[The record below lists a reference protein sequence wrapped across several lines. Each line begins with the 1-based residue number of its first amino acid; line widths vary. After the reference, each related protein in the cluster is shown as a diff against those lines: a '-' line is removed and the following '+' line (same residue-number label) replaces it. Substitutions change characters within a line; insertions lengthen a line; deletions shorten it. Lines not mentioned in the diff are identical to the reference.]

1 MQQFNCSIFI
11 RVWLIMCHTS
21 NWWVMGGSC
30 KWGRHLRHHVLLKTQ
45 GETKHESWDGHIR
58 LNVSFPADG
67 KSMIRM
73 SHAAPLVI
81 HCCSPCTVLMQWT
94 PEVPF
99 LPLTTLSVAER
110 NMYLVPPTVTPFMA
124 SSSVLAYRPS
134 NVFSS
139 STDTWHSKQS
149 VKFKL
154 IKRQTWMLNAS

>member
-21 NWWVMGGSC
+21 NLWVGGNC
-30 KWGRHLRHHVLLKTQ
+30 DWRHHVLLKTQ
-45 GETKHESWDGHIR
+45 GETKHGHIR
-58 LNVSFPADG
+58 LDVSFPTGG

-149 VKFKL
+149 EKFKL

>member
-11 RVWLIMCHTS
+11 IGWLIMCHTS
-21 NWWVMGGSC
+21 NWWVGGNC
-30 KWGRHLRHHVLLKTQ
+30 KWVGDIVFCWKYKERQ
-45 GETKHESWDGHIR
+45 SNESEDGHIR
-58 LNVSFPADG
+58 LNVSFPAG
-67 KSMIRM
+67 SKSMIRM
-73 SHAAPLVI
+73 SHGALLVI

-149 VKFKL
+149 VNCKL
-154 IKRQTWMLNAS
+154 

>member
-1 MQQFNCSIFI
+1 
-11 RVWLIMCHTS
+11 MCHTS
-21 NWWVMGGSC
+21 NWWVGGNC
-30 KWGRHLRHHVLLKTQ
+30 KWVGHWRYHVLLKE
-45 GETKHESWDGHIR
+45 ETKHESWDGRIR
-58 LNVSFPADG
+58 LNVSFPAGG

-73 SHAAPLVI
+73 SHAVLLWLLI

-139 STDTWHSKQS
+139 STDT
-149 VKFKL
+149 
-154 IKRQTWMLNAS
+154 